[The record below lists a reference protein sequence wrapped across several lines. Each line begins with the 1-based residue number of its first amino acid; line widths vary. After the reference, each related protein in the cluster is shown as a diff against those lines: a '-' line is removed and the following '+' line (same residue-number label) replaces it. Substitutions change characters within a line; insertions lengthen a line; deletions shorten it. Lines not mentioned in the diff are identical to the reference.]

1 MIIIR
6 RQILFV
12 GSDVTHLVSDR
23 MVLDLVEHIYA
34 AGCDPDQ
41 WKTFVD
47 RVHEAVPGSAFSIHL
62 SIEGTRL
69 SGSAAGIPPEQIE
82 SYFAHYHRL
91 NPYNDL
97 FRKIPVGQVHTV
109 SGLVPEGWLDRHI
122 FYHEW
127 LKPAGDLKCGTGLVI
142 ARDSRR
148 LLRLSFD
155 LPYRLAHLEKPA
167 AALVGRL
174 GPHLARAF
182 EVNERLGAASAAET
196 TLEAMIGRV
205 DGAAMLVSAAGKAA
219 MMNTAGEALARA
231 GSLFKISKGEGRLCF
246 SNPDDEG
253 AYARLLETALDA
265 AARGGPR
272 AFRAAGDPA
281 GTVVTVLPLRPLAS
295 FAGGV
300 AGAMALVVVRTG
312 EKTEAIPKDVM
323 RSLYRLT
330 PAESDVASLIAS
342 GRDVTEV
349 AEILEVSKVT
359 VRNQLAAAMGKMG
372 VNRQAELVAAVAAL
386 SVRLK

>member
-1 MIIIR
+1 M
-6 RQILFV
+6 
-12 GSDVTHLVSDR
+12 SHLLSDR
-23 MVLDLVEHIYA
+23 TVLDLVEHIYA

-47 RVHEAVPGSAFSIHL
+47 RVHDAVPGSAFSVHL
-62 SIEGTRL
+62 SIEGTCL

-82 SYFAHYHRL
+82 SYFAHYHTV

-127 LKPAGDLKCGTGLVI
+127 LKPAGDLQCGTGLVI

-167 AALVGRL
+167 AELVGRL

-182 EVNERLGAASAAET
+182 EVNERLGAASAAEA
-196 TLEAMIGRV
+196 TLEAIIGRV
-205 DGAAMLVSAAGKAA
+205 DGAAILVSAGGRVVT
-219 MMNTAGEALARA
+219 MNAAGEALARS
-231 GSLFKISKGEGRLCF
+231 GSLIKISKGEGRLSF
-246 SNPDDEG
+246 SNPDDDG
-253 AYARLLETALDA
+253 AYAGLLRTALDSA
-265 AARGGPR
+265 AKGGPL

-281 GTVVTVLPLRPLAS
+281 GTAITVLPLRPLTS
-295 FAGGV
+295 FAAGG
-300 AGAMALVVVRTG
+300 AGAMALIVVRMG
-312 EKTEAIPKDVM
+312 EKAQSLPKDVM

-330 PAESDVASLIAS
+330 AAESDVASLIAS
-342 GRDVTEV
+342 GLSV
-349 AEILEVSKVT
+349 AEAAETLEVSKVT
-359 VRNQLAAAMGKMG
+359 VRNQLAAAMAKMG

-386 SVRLK
+386 SVRLR